1 MECVEYYYY
10 YSMPTDKQ
18 ALEEATNEIKLAM
31 PLTQVANR
39 ARDKL
44 AETHGGEPDDYVFI
58 AIANDRV
65 TDEGLAE
72 IDLIFTS
79 SSKGGEFYS
88 LTYQLGIQWDF

>member
-1 MECVEYYYY
+1 
-10 YSMPTDKQ
+10 MPTDKQ
-18 ALEEATNEIKLAM
+18 ALEEATNEIKLAI
-31 PLTQVANR
+31 LLAQVANH

-44 AETHGGEPDDYVFI
+44 AETHGGEPADYVFI
-58 AIANDRV
+58 TTTNDKV

-88 LTYQLGIQWDF
+88 LTYQLGNRSDF